1 MSGHEKHV
9 RNEMKR
15 LSRKLRAA
23 AEEAASY
30 EASSFEK
37 RAQFLRDL
45 SGLCRKGGWPGIRS
59 RKRWSSK
66 L

>member
-1 MSGHEKHV
+1 MSGHDKHV
-9 RNEMKR
+9 RNEMKK

-37 RAQFLRDL
+37 HAQFLRDL
-45 SGLCRKGGWPGIRS
+45 SGLCRKGLLRLAWNSIE
-59 RKRWSSK
+59 KRVE
-66 L
+66 